1 MYVKSFIDEDK
12 NKQKIVQSVVVNI
25 EGEEVSISTHERNA
39 THVLNKIKRA
49 DSLIYMDKKTN
60 PVAEQA
66 SSNKDVSVVS
76 PTMTSGEDSHTSR
89 TIFSNNSNKKSSS
102 GISLI
107 REKYNKSKHI
117 EGDEE
122 EIYIGD
128 EAIKGKW
135 KLVEADAPSAS
146 HYEHTFHK
154 TEGFPQNENGTTI
167 NDRNYEHDRKAQETV
182 LSVAGK
188 FDGRAL
194 SFDSPVVVSKDGVV
208 LSGNNR
214 TMSSKLAAQK
224 GTD

>member
-39 THVLNKIKRA
+39 TNVLNKIKRA

-89 TIFSNNSNKKSSS
+89 TTFSNNSNKKSSA

-107 REKYNKSKHI
+107 KVNL
-117 EGDEE
+117 EE
-122 EIYIGD
+122 EHRNRS
-128 EAIKGKW
+128 EAMKGN
-135 KLVEADAPSAS
+135 
-146 HYEHTFHK
+146 
-154 TEGFPQNENGTTI
+154 QNA
-167 NDRNYEHDRKAQETV
+167 K
-182 LSVAGK
+182 
-188 FDGRAL
+188 
-194 SFDSPVVVSKDGVV
+194 KDGVAEDDDV
-208 LSGNNR
+208 EMLKTNLNKLLQDKATKLPNTPFTRENYNNLFPFNR
-214 TMSSKLAAQK
+214 ITTPL
-224 GTD
+224 GTVK